1 MKKIYTFLFLLPF
14 IATSFGQIE
23 GTWLMAPQA
32 AALGVGPGLGD
43 ISWWA
48 NDDQAVIDRAC
59 YFNDKYVF
67 APGGTFQ
74 NEQQDD
80 TWIEPW
86 QTDPAGAER
95 CDVPIGPHD
104 GSVPAT
110 WTWDAGTSS
119 VTVSGIGAYVGLPK
133 VFNGGELSSPTDPVP
148 ESITY
153 PVTFSANNDTMTI
166 NIAIADPGYWRFIL
180 IREGSSGIYDQSIKQ
195 ISVHPNPASD
205 VLNIENIDNLVNLDI
220 YSIRGKLM
228 LQTNSIVGPV
238 DISNFAAGMYTI
250 SAEDAEGQ
258 RYQSK
263 FIVK

>member
-1 MKKIYTFLFLLPF
+1 MKKLYTFLFLLPF

-32 AALGVGPGLGD
+32 AALGVGPTLGD
-43 ISWWA
+43 ISWWS
-48 NDDQAVIDRAC
+48 NSEDDLTTRAC
-59 YFNDKYVF
+59 YFDDKYVF

-74 NEQQDD
+74 NELQDD

-95 CDVPIGPHD
+95 CDVPIAPHD
-104 GSVPAT
+104 GAVPAT
-110 WTWDAGTSS
+110 WTWDAGSSS
-119 VTVSGIGAYVGLPK
+119 VTVSGVGAYIGLPK
-133 VFNGGELSSPTDPVP
+133 VFNGGELTSPADPVP
-148 ESITY
+148 TSITY
-153 PVTFSANNDTMTI
+153 PVEFSDGDNTMTI
-166 NIAIADPGYWRFIL
+166 NIDIGGGFWRYIL
-180 IREGSSGIYDQSIKQ
+180 VRDGSSGIYDQSIKQ

-205 VLNIENIDNLVNLDI
+205 VLNIENIENLVNLDI